1 MGFLGTD
8 MEQWSTHSLY
18 CQNCSDSGHWFLL
31 AVFLLVIDFTNG
43 RNSIVW
49 KDDKN
54 PEQQKECNIHHFWE
68 TMYPYH

>member
-1 MGFLGTD
+1 MIWVSEVLIHCIAKTVLIPVI
-8 MEQWSTHSLY
+8 E
-18 CQNCSDSGHWFLL
+18 FLL
-31 AVFLLVIDFTNG
+31 AVLLLVIDFTNG

-54 PEQQKECNIHHFWE
+54 PEQQKECSIHHFWE